1 MACIVRIASRLSAVR
16 AKRMDARASICSWL
30 VRTSI
35 TDFANTSVMLFM
47 TSTRGAVVGAD
58 GPRLV
63 GAVGAVGAEEEAEEE
78 TDEETGEEA
87 GEEAVWGISAGEAVG
102 ARAVGA
108 RAVGARAGGIIRP
121 GGGGGEGERDDDER
135 VGARAD
141 ERSPSRPRGAP
152 IAVPAANRGP

>member
-16 AKRMDARASICSWL
+16 AKRMDARASICSWF

-63 GAVGAVGAEEEAEEE
+63 GAVGAVGAVEEAEEEAEEE
-78 TDEETGEEA
+78 TGEEA
-87 GEEAVWGISAGEAVG
+87 EEAVGGISAGEAVG

-108 RAVGARAGGIIRP
+108 RAEGIIRP

-152 IAVPAANRGP
+152 IAVPAANRAP

>member
-16 AKRMDARASICSWL
+16 AKRMDARASICSWF

-47 TSTRGAVVGAD
+47 TSTRGAVGAD

-63 GAVGAVGAEEEAEEE
+63 GAVGAVGAEEEA
-78 TDEETGEEA
+78 GEEA
-87 GEEAVWGISAGEAVG
+87 GRTGRAVWGISAGEAVG

-108 RAVGARAGGIIRP
+108 RAEGIVRP